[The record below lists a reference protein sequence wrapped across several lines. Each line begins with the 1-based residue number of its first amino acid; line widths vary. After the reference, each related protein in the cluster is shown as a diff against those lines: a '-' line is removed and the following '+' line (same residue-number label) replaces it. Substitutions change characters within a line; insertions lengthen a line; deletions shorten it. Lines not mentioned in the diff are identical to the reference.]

1 MQLESIPVVLFLNLY
16 LMAKS
21 MLMIHTVSKFLV
33 AVIGFNQTSYT
44 FGEGD
49 GGVEVCAAFL
59 EPRDPSRISQTIDG
73 TIQLIGSTS
82 PDTANGEWRI

>member
-1 MQLESIPVVLFLNLY
+1 MQLESILFLNLY
-16 LMAKS
+16 LIAKS
-21 MLMIHTVSKFLV
+21 ILMIHMVSKCLV

-49 GGVEVCAAFL
+49 GTVEVCAAFL
-59 EPRDPSRISQTIDG
+59 EPRDPSQISQTIDE

-82 PDTANGEWRI
+82 PDTANG

>member
-1 MQLESIPVVLFLNLY
+1 MQYTSDVILEPVATII
-16 LMAKS
+16 MAKCI
-21 MLMIHTVSKFLV
+21 LMFQTLSKFLV

-49 GGVEVCAAFL
+49 GTVEVCAAL
-59 EPRDPSRISQTIDG
+59 LQPRDPSRISQTIDG

-82 PDTANGEWRI
+82 PDTANG